1 MNKETNFY
9 KLEYNVGQNG
19 AEYFVGAR
27 WNVDEFEWDPLDPS
41 TYTRDVRQH
50 YECAIQGDKFEV
62 DCWLY
67 NPHICGS
74 KKLIEVLDVVGA
86 RYRAIPFDLLG
97 GGKKK
102 KKIDGEHYIILI
114 KEGVSMMDASRSE
127 YEVMVDLETGRP
139 VPEAPSTNHPRYE
152 KIDRF
157 IFRDDIK
164 PPPLYTCTE
173 TGWIMVSEEFMRVS
187 EEAHLSGPTFVRLFN
202 GIKYDAFDG
211 I

>member
-86 RYRAIPFDLLG
+86 RYRAIQG
-97 GGKKK
+97 CRRWSGA
-102 KKIDGEHYIILI
+102 I
-114 KEGVSMMDASRSE
+114 RS
-127 YEVMVDLETGRP
+127 P
-139 VPEAPSTNHPRYE
+139 
-152 KIDRF
+152 
-157 IFRDDIK
+157 
-164 PPPLYTCTE
+164 
-173 TGWIMVSEEFMRVS
+173 W
-187 EEAHLSGPTFVRLFN
+187 
-202 GIKYDAFDG
+202 
-211 I
+211 